1 MTTPMTGGARHL
13 ARTAPRTP
21 RTDPARH
28 PARPGTAGGA
38 LLHRRHPARP
48 RRHHCPARARHPGPG
63 RSRPAATRAP
73 GLPRLPRAARPPPGL
88 PGRRHGGR
96 HSLRGTG
103 DRPGPRRLPG
113 LLRRGL
119 GLLPERIDRALR
131 RFAAE
136 LPDLPWAVNL
146 IHSPSEDALER
157 DGVELLLRHG
167 VRCVE
172 ASAYLDLTPH
182 VVRYR
187 VAGLHRGRDGR
198 VVAANRLIAKVSRP
212 EVAERFMRPAP
223 QAITADLLA
232 RGLITAEQAELARY
246 VPLADDVTAEADSG
260 GHTDRR
266 PLTAL
271 FPALLETRDAIQR
284 EMRYPVPVGLG
295 AGGGIGTPHAAAAAY
310 AMGADYV
317 VVGSVHQSCLESGTS
332 EPARRLLAEAGLA
345 DCEMAPAADMFEL
358 GVELQVLKKGTLFP
372 MRAKRLYELYQRH
385 DGIEALPEE
394 ELRRL
399 EKQIFRRPVEEV
411 WQEVEAYFARR
422 DPDQLR
428 RAAAVPRRRMAL
440 LFRWY
445 LGMASRWAVTGEA
458 DRTAD
463 FQVWCGPA
471 MGAFNAWAR
480 GTYLAAPEN
489 RRAADVAGHLLRGAA
504 YTARVHQL
512 ALAGVRLPRSCAE
525 YRPAP
530 PTAEGER
537 R

>member
-21 RTDPARH
+21 RTDPAGIQHVLERLEEPCYIVDTPH
-28 PARPGTAGGA
+28 GPGATTARPGPGTRVLAALGPLPPERLGSRAFRERHGLRLAYLGGAMAGGIASEELVIA
-38 LLHRRHPARP
+38 L
-48 RRHHCPARARHPGPG
+48 ARAGCLG
-63 RSRPAATRAP
+63 SFGAA
-73 GLPRLPRAARPPPGL
+73 
-88 PGRRHGGR
+88 
-96 HSLRGTG
+96 
-103 DRPGPRRLPG
+103 
-113 LLRRGL
+113 

-530 PTAEGER
+530 PAAEGER